1 MSWRKNAYHIQILIP
16 KIIFKW
22 SKYYYPLHFIQAI
35 ISTRRLSRFLSCS
48 ERKTEP
54 SDLIGEEGMDVLMS
68 DASCAWS
75 NSDEE
80 QPNPVLDHV
89 TLNLPRGSFI
99 AVIGEVMSS
108 HFLIL
113 FKLLQ

>member
-1 MSWRKNAYHIQILIP
+1 M
-16 KIIFKW
+16 
-22 SKYYYPLHFIQAI
+22 
-35 ISTRRLSRFLSCS
+35 RLSRFLSCS

-99 AVIGEVMSS
+99 AVIGEVGSGKSS
-108 HFLIL
+108 LLNAILGEMCLIHGSIRL
-113 FKLLQ
+113 SGSAAYVPQGYLSRLRCIHA